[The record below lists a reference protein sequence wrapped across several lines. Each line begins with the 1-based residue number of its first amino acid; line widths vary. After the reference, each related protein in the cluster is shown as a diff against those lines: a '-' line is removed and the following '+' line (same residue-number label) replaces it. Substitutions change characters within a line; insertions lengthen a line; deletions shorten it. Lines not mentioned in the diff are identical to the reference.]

1 MMAVTLD
8 DKLVALPADRRAKV
22 ERRTAEIV
30 EEELTLRQLRQAHAR
45 TQVELARRLRMKQPN
60 VAKLEQR
67 SDMLLSTLR
76 AYVAAMGG
84 ELELVARFKGKKPV
98 RLAGIGDLGEVQ
110 E

>member
-1 MMAVTLD
+1 MD
-8 DKLVALPADRRAKV
+8 DKLAALPTDRRARI
-22 ERRTAEIV
+22 EQRTAEIV
-30 EEELTLRQLRQAHAR
+30 EEELTLRQLRQAHAS

-60 VAKLEQR
+60 VARLEQR

-98 RLAGIGDLGEVQ
+98 RLAGIGDLGEV
-110 E
+110 

>member
-1 MMAVTLD
+1 MAVTLD
-8 DKLVALPADRRAKV
+8 DKLAALPAERRARV
-22 ERRTAEIV
+22 ERRTAEII

-45 TQVELARRLRMKQPN
+45 TQAELARRLRMKQPN

-84 ELELVARFKGKKPV
+84 ELELVARFEGRKPV
-98 RLAGIGDLGEVQ
+98 RLAGIGDLAELPQ
-110 E
+110 